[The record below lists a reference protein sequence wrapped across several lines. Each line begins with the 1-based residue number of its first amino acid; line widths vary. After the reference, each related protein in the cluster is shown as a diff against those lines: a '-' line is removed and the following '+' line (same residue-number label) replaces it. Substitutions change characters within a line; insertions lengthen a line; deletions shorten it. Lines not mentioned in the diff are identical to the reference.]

1 MDVNRLQ
8 CFLAVADAGS
18 FSRAAAALHLSQSSL
33 SRQVQMLEADVGQRL
48 LERTGRGVVLTE
60 AGTAMVAHARGILDL
75 MERASA
81 DMRERQATPRG
92 RVTVGLPPRVAHVI
106 TADLVEQFR
115 SRFPQAAI
123 TVVEG
128 LSLRLREWLVAGRLD
143 AAIVFDS
150 PPSPQVQQEVL
161 VRERL
166 ILVSREPLP
175 PRLKLADVAQRTLLM
190 PSGPHALRQL
200 LEKHTQPRGLSLTL
214 AAEVDSVQT
223 VLSLVARGVG
233 DSVLPA
239 SATRA
244 WVYPQTLHVAA
255 IQAPVIR
262 NSLTLAVPA
271 ARPATVLS
279 RYVNQLLRELV
290 ARHFEPGAVRAK
302 PMASRLRAD
311 A

>member
-1 MDVNRLQ
+1 M
-8 CFLAVADAGS
+8 
-18 FSRAAAALHLSQSSL
+18 
-33 SRQVQMLEADVGQRL
+33 
-48 LERTGRGVVLTE
+48 
-60 AGTAMVAHARGILDL
+60 
-75 MERASA
+75 
-81 DMRERQATPRG
+81 
-92 RVTVGLPPRVAHVI
+92 
-106 TADLVEQFR
+106 
-115 SRFPQAAI
+115 
-123 TVVEG
+123 
-128 LSLRLREWLVAGRLD
+128 RLREWLVAGRLD

-166 ILVSREPLP
+166 VLVSREPLP
-175 PRLKLADVAQRTLLM
+175 PRLKLAEVAQRTLMM

-200 LEKHTQPRGLSLTL
+200 LEKHTQPRGLTLTL
-214 AAEVDSVQT
+214 SAEVDSVQT

-244 WVYPQTLHVAA
+244 WVYPQTLHVAE

-262 NSLTLAVPA
+262 NSLSLAVPA

-290 ARHFEPGAVRAK
+290 ALHFEPGMVRGERG
-302 PMASRLRAD
+302 ASRLRAGE
-311 A
+311 

>member
-33 SRQVQMLEADVGQRL
+33 SRQVQMLEVDVGHRL

-60 AGTAMVAHARGILDL
+60 AGAAMVAHARGILDL

-92 RVTVGLPPRVAHVI
+92 RVTVGLPPRVAYVI

-128 LSLRLREWLVAGRLD
+128 LSMRLREWLVAGRLD

-166 ILVSREPLP
+166 VLVSREPLP
-175 PRLKLADVAQRTLLM
+175 PRLKLAEVAQRTLMM

-200 LEKHTQPRGLSLTL
+200 LEKHTQPRGLTLTL
-214 AAEVDSVQT
+214 SAEVDSVQT

-244 WVYPQTLHVAA
+244 WVYPQTLHVAE

-262 NSLTLAVPA
+262 NSLSLAVPA

-290 ARHFEPGAVRAK
+290 ALHFEPGMVRGERG
-302 PMASRLRAD
+302 ASRLRAGE
-311 A
+311 